1 MSDLHNY
8 YHSVTLDKAKCV
20 GCTNCLKRCPTE
32 AIRVHSGRA
41 HIIDQRCIDCGEC
54 IRACQHHAKV
64 ATTNPLAAINS
75 YKYKIALVAPALY
88 GQFKSLPSVGSVNRG
103 LRMMGFDAVKDVAR
117 GADIV
122 TCAVKERL
130 KSPDCP
136 RPLISSACP
145 AVVRLIQTRFPEL
158 IDNIVDVRSPMEVA
172 AIEARR
178 EFCAKYGVADEEVGC
193 FFITPCA
200 AKMTAIRK
208 PIGHKKSAVNGAIS
222 FLEVYGLLSSQLRK
236 EAKLGVHDEDDEEL
250 RATSFGIGWA
260 RTGGEATAAGIQ
272 NALAVD
278 GIEHVARVLEEIENN
293 RLTDLV
299 FFEGLACI
307 GGCVGGPLV
316 FENGFISRNRI
327 RLLIRSLP
335 ERRPEEAVSPETLAE
350 LGDEIYFDQPIEPI
364 KVLQLDDNLQK
375 ALEKMDQV
383 EAIRE
388 RLPGL
393 DCGSCGSPSCQALA
407 EDIVTG
413 YAHEMDCLFLLKD
426 KIRQMAKQMVELSEN
441 TRK

>member
-1 MSDLHNY
+1 M
-8 YHSVTLDKAKCV
+8 
-20 GCTNCLKRCPTE
+20 
-32 AIRVHSGRA
+32 
-41 HIIDQRCIDCGEC
+41 
-54 IRACQHHAKV
+54 
-64 ATTNPLAAINS
+64 
-75 YKYKIALVAPALY
+75 
-88 GQFKSLPSVGSVNRG
+88 
-103 LRMMGFDAVKDVAR
+103 
-117 GADIV
+117 
-122 TCAVKERL
+122 
-130 KSPDCP
+130 
-136 RPLISSACP
+136 
-145 AVVRLIQTRFPEL
+145 
-158 IDNIVDVRSPMEVA
+158 
-172 AIEARR
+172 
-178 EFCAKYGVADEEVGC
+178 
-193 FFITPCA
+193 
-200 AKMTAIRK
+200 
-208 PIGHKKSAVNGAIS
+208 
-222 FLEVYGLLSSQLRK
+222 
-236 EAKLGVHDEDDEEL
+236 
-250 RATSFGIGWA
+250 
-260 RTGGEATAAGIQ
+260 
-272 NALAVD
+272 
-278 GIEHVARVLEEIENN
+278 EEIENN